1 MGIFG
6 VAVPGGNPG
15 DNVVDSSMHWIVFWP
30 AGITFIVSG
39 VMHTFFAKTT
49 AESIGWKTNGFQYE
63 IGFVSF
69 GIGVAG
75 IVAAYMSRDA
85 WIVQT
90 IIVSFFLLL
99 AAANHI
105 REIVKSK
112 NYAPGNTVILI
123 YDIGLPVSM
132 IALLLAGAT

>member
-1 MGIFG
+1 
-6 VAVPGGNPG
+6 
-15 DNVVDSSMHWIVFWP
+15 
-30 AGITFIVSG
+30 
-39 VMHTFFAKTT
+39 MHTFFAKTT